1 MRKKRSHVPSDEEL
15 ATPYRLCVAV
25 FKVRLHVHLKP
36 RLCAMLTYTI
46 KMQLTDS
53 VFLEVRQKRTV
64 KMQDKIAH
72 VKESLLKNHQKDKYH
87 HLLIGAIYH

>member
-1 MRKKRSHVPSDEEL
+1 
-15 ATPYRLCVAV
+15 
-25 FKVRLHVHLKP
+25 
-36 RLCAMLTYTI
+36 MLTYTI